1 MPLIAGS
8 ENLCGKISGTANTI
22 VLILGLNM
30 VYKNYTYANIS
41 DKVITLSS
49 LKGNQPSLN
58 ENAGRR

>member
-22 VLILGLNM
+22 VLILDLNM
-30 VYKNYTYANIS
+30 VYENATALHIS
-41 DKVITLSS
+41 DKVITLSG